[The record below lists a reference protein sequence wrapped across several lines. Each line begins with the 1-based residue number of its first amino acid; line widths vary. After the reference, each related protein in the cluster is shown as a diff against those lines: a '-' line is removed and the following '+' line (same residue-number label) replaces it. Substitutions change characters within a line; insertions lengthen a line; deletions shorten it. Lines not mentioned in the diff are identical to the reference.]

1 MAAIGTVWDT
11 LTWPDDIWAEFT
23 WGTAEVGATFEAL
36 HTLTL
41 SKDIRSLTL
50 STVHRSLSLSQV
62 HRTATLEK

>member
-1 MAAIGTVWDT
+1 MLTLLLQNKGEDYAGAAE
-11 LTWPDDIWAEFT
+11 P
-23 WGTAEVGATFEAL
+23 TFEAL

-50 STVHRSLSLSQV
+50 STVHRSLSLTPV

>member
-1 MAAIGTVWDT
+1 MLILLLENKGEDYAAATV
-11 LTWPDDIWAEFT
+11 
-23 WGTAEVGATFEAL
+23 TFEAL

-50 STVHRSLSLSQV
+50 STVHRSLSLTPV